1 MGITIK
7 DIAGKVG
14 VSPST
19 VSRVLNNKGNIS
31 AKKRQEIFDIT
42 RKMNYHPNNLARNF
56 AKRRTGMIGLVI
68 NAADSVSFSNAFFSR
83 SVFAIE
89 KVLQAEGYGLMITND
104 VEVPRTSSPIIKMV
118 YEKHIDGLILPS
130 SAVQKRLIEQLKAE
144 AFPFVV
150 LGKPGVLYKDCS
162 WVDVDNTYGASS
174 AVAHLVHRGYKRI
187 AFVANNL
194 KTIFVQDRLEGFKSG
209 LRDHGI
215 FVPDTY
221 VLNCADQSSSCT
233 GLVSRL
239 LRSHFRPNA
248 FLCCDNIL
256 AFNTM
261 QAVKSLGLSVPHDV
275 GIVTFDNY
283 PIAEYTDPALTSV
296 DVDTFHLGTQAA
308 EMLLTKIRSEN
319 TVNQYT
325 LLSTTMIPRAS
336 SVRKGIRGDT

>member
-31 AKKRQEIFDIT
+31 VKKRQEIFNIS
-42 RKMNYHPNNLARNF
+42 REMNYHPNNLARNF

-68 NAADSVSFSNAFFSR
+68 NAADSVRFSNAFFSR

-89 KVLQAEGYGLMITND
+89 RVLQVKGYGLMITND
-104 VEVPRTSSPIIKMV
+104 IEVPRASSPITKMV

-130 SAVQKRLIEQLKAE
+130 GAVKKELIEQLKAE

-150 LGKPGVLYKDCS
+150 LGKPDILRKDCS
-162 WVDVDNTYGASS
+162 WVDVDNVYGASR
-174 AVAHLVHRGYKRI
+174 AAAHLVEGGYKRA

-194 KTIFVQDRLEGFKSG
+194 KTVFVQDRLEGFRAG
-209 LRDHGI
+209 LKEHGI
-215 FVPDTY
+215 ILPDPY
-221 VLNCADQSSSCT
+221 ILDCADQDSACT
-233 GLVSRL
+233 ELVSRL
-239 LRSHFRPNA
+239 LKTKPSPDA

-256 AFNTM
+256 ALNTM
-261 QAVKSLGLSVPHDV
+261 RAVKSLGLSIPNDI

-283 PIAEYTDPALTSV
+283 PLAEYTDPALTAV
-296 DVDTFHLGTQAA
+296 DVDTFHLGEEAA
-308 EMLLTKIRSEN
+308 EILLKNICTEN
-319 TVNQYT
+319 RVNQYT
-325 LLSTTMIPRAS
+325 LLSTTMILRKS
-336 SVRKGIRGDT
+336 SVRERSPLNE

>member
-31 AKKRQEIFDIT
+31 AKTKQEIFKAT
-42 RKMNYHPNNLARNF
+42 REMNYHPNNAARNF

-89 KVLQAEGYGLMITND
+89 RVLQANGYGLTITND
-104 VEVPRTSSPIIKMV
+104 VEVPQTASPIIRMV

-130 SAVQKRLIEQLKAE
+130 GAVKQKLVGQLKAA

-150 LGKPGVLYKDCS
+150 LGKPGVLRKECS
-162 WVDVDNTYGASS
+162 WVDVDNIYGAST
-174 AVAHLVHRGYKRI
+174 AVSHLVQKGYKRI

-194 KTIFVQDRLEGFKSG
+194 KNVFIQDRLEGFKTG
-209 LRDHGI
+209 L
-215 FVPDTY
+215 
-221 VLNCADQSSSCT
+221 ADQGITLPDEYIMDCT
-233 GLVSRL
+233 DQGSNCKNLISRL
-239 LRSHFRPNA
+239 LGGNFSPDA

-256 AFNTM
+256 AFTTM
-261 QAVKSLGLSVPHDV
+261 QTVKSLGLSIPDDI

-283 PIAEYTDPALTSV
+283 PIAEYTDPALTV
-296 DVDTFHLGTQAA
+296 IEVDTFHLGEQAA
-308 EMLLTKIRSEN
+308 EILLKKIRGAAM
-319 TVNQYT
+319 VNQYT
-325 LLSTTMIPRAS
+325 LLSTTMILRNS
-336 SVRKGIRGDT
+336 SARERSRP

>member
-14 VSPST
+14 VCPST

-31 AKKRQEIFDIT
+31 AKTKQEIFRVT
-42 RKMNYHPNNLARNF
+42 REMNYHPHNMARNF

-89 KVLQAEGYGLMITND
+89 RVLQANGYGLTITNG
-104 VEVPRTSSPIIKMV
+104 VEVSQAASPITRMV

-130 SAVQKRLIEQLKAE
+130 SAVKQKLVEQLKAE

-150 LGKPGVLYKDCS
+150 LGKPGVLRKACN
-162 WVDVDNTYGASS
+162 WVDVDNIYGASA
-174 AVAHLVHRGYKRI
+174 AVSHLAQRGYKRI

-194 KTIFVQDRLEGFKSG
+194 KTVFVQDRLEGFKAG
-209 LRDHGI
+209 LEEQGI
-215 FVPDTY
+215 
-221 VLNCADQSSSCT
+221 VLRGEYILDCSDQGSNCIS
-233 GLVSRL
+233 LVSRL
-239 LRSHFRPNA
+239 LGSNFSPDA

-261 QAVKSLGLSVPHDV
+261 KAIKSLGLSIPNDI

-283 PIAEYTDPALTSV
+283 PIAEYTDPPLTAI
-296 DVDTFHLGTQAA
+296 DVDTFHLGEQAA
-308 EMLLTKIRSEN
+308 EIVLKRIHGGAM
-319 TVNQYT
+319 VNQYT
-325 LLSTTMIPRAS
+325 LLSTTMIPRNS
-336 SVRKGIRGDT
+336 SARERSRP